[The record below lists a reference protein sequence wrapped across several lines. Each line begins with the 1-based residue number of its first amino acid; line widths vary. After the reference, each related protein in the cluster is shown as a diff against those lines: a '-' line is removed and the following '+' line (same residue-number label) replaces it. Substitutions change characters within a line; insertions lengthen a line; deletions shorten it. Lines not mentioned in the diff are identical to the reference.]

1 MRLFRRGE
9 GAAPSRA
16 AGIQAR
22 VDAVPYW
29 WHSIDVGEGVVTPG
43 FKWGGG
49 SAVMEFERA
58 RMGLP
63 EDYAGRS
70 VLDIGAY
77 DGYFS
82 FDAERRGAG
91 RVTAIDHF
99 VWLHDL
105 APGGPP
111 VDFGLA
117 YLPPDGLPPAGA
129 ALPGKRAFDCAHE
142 LLGSRV
148 ESVVADFMHFDLA
161 RLGTFDVVLHLGI
174 VYHMEEPLTAL
185 KRVRSVCSQ
194 YAVIESEVVTVE
206 GLDHVPLARLV
217 PSDDVNEDPTNWWV
231 PNVAGLIGLA
241 RGAGFGAVEAVGPPS
256 APHAE
261 TPDGLPLSRATI
273 HARV

>member
-1 MRLFRRGE
+1 MAT
-9 GAAPSRA
+9 AAEIR
-16 AGIQAR
+16 AR

-49 SAVMEFERA
+49 LHVMEHERA

-63 EDYAGRS
+63 GDYAGRS
-70 VLDIGAY
+70 VLDVGSY
-77 DGYFS
+77 DGFYA

-91 RVTAIDHF
+91 RVVAIDHF

-111 VDFGLA
+111 VDFSLA
-117 YLPPDGLPPAGA
+117 YLKPDGLPPTGA
-129 ALPGKRAFDCAHE
+129 QLPGKRAFDCAHE

-148 ESVVADFMHFDLA
+148 ESVVADFMHYDLA
-161 RLGTFDVVLHLGI
+161 RLGAFDVVLYLGI

-185 KRVRSVCSQ
+185 RRVRSVCNEF
-194 YAVIESEVVTVE
+194 AVIESEVVRVDGHE
-206 GLDHVPLARLV
+206 QVPLARLV

-231 PNVAGLIGLA
+231 PNVAGLVGLA
-241 RGAGFGAVEAVGPPS
+241 RGAGFGRVEVIGEPTP
-256 APHAE
+256 PHAT
-261 TPDGLPLSRATI
+261 TPEGLPLCRATI
-273 HARV
+273 HAYV